1 VSDSFMPE
9 GAPGL
14 YRASLARLVAEIVGT
29 PLSPADLRRF
39 LRLARNDPTHL
50 AETAGL
56 PAEAARRLMVAVELG
71 RRFHGGSSHAADLA
85 SLSMR
90 SPEQV
95 AAFFANVLRGEE
107 VEEFHVAL
115 LDSRHR
121 LRSHERVARG
131 SLSRVEV
138 HPRDVFVPAV
148 RGRAAAILVAHNH
161 PSGDPEPSLE
171 DILLTNRLAHA
182 GETIGIPVLDHV
194 IVGSGTQYVSFVA
207 RGLLKPPAR
216 IPADGK

>member
-1 VSDSFMPE
+1 VSDPSPL
-9 GAPGL
+9 A
-14 YRASLARLVAEIVGT
+14 RASLGKLVAEIVGA

-39 LRLARNDPTHL
+39 LHLARNDPTHL

-71 RRFHGGSSHAADLA
+71 RRFYGGSSYAADLT

-131 SLSRVEV
+131 SLSHVEV

-148 RGRAAAILVAHNH
+148 RGRAAAVLVAHNH

-182 GETIGIPVLDHV
+182 GETMGIPLLDHV
-194 IVGSGTQYVSFVA
+194 IVTSGAQFVSFVD
-207 RGLLKPPAR
+207 RRLLKPSDKSPA
-216 IPADGK
+216 K